1 MTVRRFLAPA
11 VNESHRMSPDESD
24 AKPKHR
30 SFELNPERQLSTRH
44 RIARSFIVLA
54 LLTLLASALV
64 MCSCPE
70 FFAFMAACS
79 VVSLICG
86 SRLQR
91 LLAGG
96 LLLLAVVGFFV
107 QLHQEQV
114 MRKRVRAIEER
125 MKQQNQTQ

>member
-1 MTVRRFLAPA
+1 
-11 VNESHRMSPDESD
+11 MSPDEPD
-24 AKPKHR
+24 ANLKYR
-30 SFELNPERQLSTRH
+30 SFELTPERQLSTRY
-44 RIARSFIVLA
+44 RVAGTFIVLA

-70 FFAFMAACS
+70 FFAFMAVCC

-107 QLHQEQV
+107 QLRQEQV
-114 MRKRVRAIEER
+114 MREHVHAIQER
-125 MKQQNQTQ
+125 MKQQNQNQ